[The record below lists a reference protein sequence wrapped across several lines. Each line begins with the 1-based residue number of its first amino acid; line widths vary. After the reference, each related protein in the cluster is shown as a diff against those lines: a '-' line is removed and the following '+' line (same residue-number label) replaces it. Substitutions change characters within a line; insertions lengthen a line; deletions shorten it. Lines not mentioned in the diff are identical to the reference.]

1 MSQAFLLSTFL
12 FYQTLQN
19 STLLS
24 IPQDTTVS
32 NNVEALNEN
41 YLYNPARFNITK
53 DDDALAPVINAKA
66 ALIMDVNT
74 QAILYQ
80 KNGYE
85 RLPIASITK
94 LFTMMTLLDQKIP
107 LDKVITIDQYAADM
121 PASKLYLKR
130 GDKLTLHSLLQGSL
144 IASANDATMAI
155 VQGALGGSENAIELV
170 NRKVH
175 ALGLINTH
183 IAHPLGFDDAQN
195 YSTAFEVAKA
205 AHTIYSKYP
214 TILDI
219 VKLGSLTITSNLGNS
234 YKVNPTNQLLNSYI
248 KMQGLKTGTTPEAGE
263 SFVSL
268 GTYRGHQLITVVLNS
283 PDRFQETK
291 VLYEWVTKHYHWQ

>member
-24 IPQDTTVS
+24 IPQASVVS
-32 NNVEALNEN
+32 NNVETLNEN
-41 YLYNPARFNITK
+41 YLYNPLRFGITK
-53 DDDALAPVINAKA
+53 DADALAPVIQARA
-66 ALIMDVNT
+66 ALVMDVNT
-74 QAILYQ
+74 KAILYQ
-80 KNGYE
+80 KNAYE

-94 LFTMMTLLDQKIP
+94 LFTLMTLLDQKLP
-107 LDKVITIDQYAADM
+107 LDTVITIDQYAADM

-130 GDKLTLHSLLQGSL
+130 GDRLTLHSLLQASL

-155 VQGALGGSENAIELV
+155 VQGALNGPENAIELV
-170 NRKVH
+170 NKKVH
-175 ALGLINTH
+175 ELGLINTH
-183 IAHPLGFDDAQN
+183 IAHPLGFDDQEN

-205 AHTIYSKYP
+205 AYTIYNQYP

-219 VKLGSLTITSNLGNS
+219 VKQGPLTITSKLGNTYS
-234 YKVNPTNQLLNSYI
+234 VRPTNLLLNSYI
-248 KMQGLKTGTTPEAGE
+248 NMQGLKTGTTPDAGE

-268 GTYRGHQLITVVLNS
+268 GTYHGHQLITVVLNS

-291 VLYEWVTKHYHWQ
+291 VLYEWVNKHYHWQ

>member
-19 STLLS
+19 SPLLS
-24 IPQDTTVS
+24 IPQEMSGGNTI
-32 NNVEALNEN
+32 EELNEN
-41 YLYNPARFNITK
+41 YLYNPQRFNINK
-53 DDDALAPVINAKA
+53 DSDALAPVIEAKA
-66 ALIMDVNT
+66 ALIMDVKT
-74 QAILYQ
+74 RSILYQ
-80 KNGYE
+80 KNAYV

-94 LFTMMTLLDQKIP
+94 LFTIMAILDQKLP

-121 PASKLYLKR
+121 PAAKIYLRK
-130 GDKLTLHSLLQGSL
+130 GDKLTLHSLLEASL
-144 IASANDATMAI
+144 IASGNDATMAL
-155 VQGALGGSENAIELV
+155 VQGILSGPEHAIEVV
-170 NRKVH
+170 NQKVH

-183 IAHPLGFDDAQN
+183 IAHPLGFDDKEN

-205 AHTIYSKYP
+205 AYTIVKEYP

-219 VKLGSLTITSNLGNS
+219 VKQGAITITSQLGNS
-234 YKVNPTNQLLNSYI
+234 YSIKPTNLLLNSYI
-248 KMQGLKTGTTPEAGE
+248 NIQGLKTGTTPDAGE

-268 GTYRGHQLITVVLNS
+268 GTYHGHQLITVVLNS

-291 VLYEWVTKHYHWQ
+291 VLYEWATKHYHWQ